1 MSGLSTL
8 YKDTLKRWDTI
19 TDISLDTKEFTEAK
33 TNVAS
38 DPMNNQYCYDLIKAG
53 NDIYKTHLSKYSS
66 YHKKMMDAKKEIENA
81 YNLNR
86 HSTKLQ
92 EGLHNYNEDLNN
104 QMKKMNELNSVIRRN
119 NELMDVLQAE
129 MIHANK
135 QSEHKQSEHKQ
146 SEHKQS
152 EHKQSEHKHI
162 SISEYKNSDKEYYD
176 KVLTGIYSKAN
187 AKSYGDL
194 MDMLQAETNEEY
206 NHGNYNHGNIEYKD
220 VRDDYITKLTG
231 ICALDE
237 QTTKLDDLTP
247 DKATTSR
254 IKQMTTIQKEAL
266 SIFTKK
272 NHDYGDSFATYGPI
286 GVIVRIGDKI
296 QRLQSITRKG
306 ITMVNDESIRDTLMD
321 LHNYCAMAIMLMDED
336 NVSST
341 IETSL
346 LLNTN
351 ENIVICEPGIGTYTI
366 DDLQRQG

>member
-1 MSGLSTL
+1 
-8 YKDTLKRWDTI
+8 
-19 TDISLDTKEFTEAK
+19 
-33 TNVAS
+33 
-38 DPMNNQYCYDLIKAG
+38 
-53 NDIYKTHLSKYSS
+53 
-66 YHKKMMDAKKEIENA
+66 
-81 YNLNR
+81 
-86 HSTKLQ
+86 
-92 EGLHNYNEDLNN
+92 
-104 QMKKMNELNSVIRRN
+104 
-119 NELMDVLQAE
+119 MDVLQAE

-146 SEHKQS
+146 SEHKNN
-152 EHKQSEHKHI
+152 EYKHI

-206 NHGNYNHGNIEYKD
+206 NHGNYKHGNYKHGNIEYKD

-272 NHDYGDSFATYGPI
+272 NHDYGDSFATYGPT

-296 QRLQSITRKG
+296 QRLHSITRKG
-306 ITMVNDESIRDTLMD
+306 IAMVNDESIRDTLMD

-336 NVSST
+336 KDKSS
-341 IETSL
+341 

-351 ENIVICEPGIGTYTI
+351 VICEPGLGFYTVG
-366 DDLQRQG
+366 DLQRQGQ